1 MSETKGGGGGQPIVY
16 WRFYH
21 EVSLGLTLA
30 KSPLNIRGTQNKKER
45 GNMNRLVKA
54 TRSRCG

>member
-1 MSETKGGGGGQPIVY
+1 MSETKGGGGGLHIG
-16 WRFYH
+16 
-21 EVSLGLTLA
+21 GLTLL

-54 TRSRCG
+54 TRK